1 MKEHANFGRGQSPRG
16 AEFLWRIIHAEIG
29 KMRND
34 MVRLLDAWGHQAK
47 APEPVLRDNGY
58 VMDRIGISERTV
70 RRFIQKGELKIHK
83 TINKVNYYLDE
94 DVESLRRRY
103 RGN

>member
-1 MKEHANFGRGQSPRG
+1 MNEHANFGRGKFPPG
-16 AEFLWRIIHAEIG
+16 AEFLWRIIYAEIG
-29 KMRND
+29 KMRTD
-34 MVRLLDAWGHQAK
+34 VTRLLDAWGLQVK
-47 APEPVLRDNGY
+47 PPGPILRDNSY

-70 RRFIQKGELKIHK
+70 RRLIQKGELNIHK
-83 TINKVNYYLDE
+83 TVNKMNYYLDE